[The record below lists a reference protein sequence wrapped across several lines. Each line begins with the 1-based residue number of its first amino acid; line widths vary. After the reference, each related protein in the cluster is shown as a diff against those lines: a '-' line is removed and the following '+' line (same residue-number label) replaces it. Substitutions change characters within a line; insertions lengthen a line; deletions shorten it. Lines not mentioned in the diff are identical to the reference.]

1 MSKVAL
7 RNGPSSQP
15 RAGQGGTSFPTR
27 YTAALSAD
35 AAIPRQETAA
45 NHSTDICPVCSSGGY
60 LDPDLRFYLNP
71 DCYHK
76 MCQKCVQRIFRNGPA
91 LCPYQGCNRT
101 LRMNRFREITF
112 EDIRVEKEVDVRRRM
127 SRIFNKREEDF
138 ETMHDYNNYLNKVE
152 DIIFDLINGVNVEQR
167 NREVAE
173 YQQSESDS
181 IAENAGLAVQE
192 SQSFQAQQEYEK
204 EQARLRRD
212 AAVKEDEMEKRDR
225 LEGRMDYIN
234 KLATSNSDARKI
246 AGESQRARLAKAQVR
261 KSGVDAHSAGSGGGF
276 TFAGLK
282 QKTAPEPEKPY
293 DPFAGYSM
301 EKQYFVLQD
310 NYTSPW
316 LDAAEDKPEIS
327 AGGYS
332 MTEWCSRALSDAF
345 AGLAVFV
352 GDELR
357 EKDKASAPATA
368 TQTAAAAAD
377 DVF

>member
-1 MSKVAL
+1 MGHRRRLAL
-7 RNGPSSQP
+7 VKAVRTRILSQSSVVN
-15 RAGQGGTSFPTR
+15 RA
-27 YTAALSAD
+27 L
-35 AAIPRQETAA
+35 
-45 NHSTDICPVCSSGGY
+45 DICPVCSSGGY

-127 SRIFNKREEDF
+127 SKIFNKREEDF
-138 ETMHDYNNYLNKVE
+138 ETIQDYNNYLNKVE
-152 DIIFDLINGVNVEQR
+152 DIIFDLINGVSVEQR

-173 YQQSESDS
+173 YQQAEADS

-192 SQSFQAQQEYEK
+192 SQSFQARQEFEK

-212 AAVKEDEMEKRDR
+212 AAVKEDELEKRDR

-246 AGESQRARLAKAQVR
+246 AGESQRARLAKAQAR
-261 KSGVDAHSAGSGGGF
+261 KTALDAGPSATGGGF

-301 EKQYFVLQD
+301 DKQYFVLQ
-310 NYTSPW
+310 NTYTSPW
-316 LDAAEDKPEIS
+316 LAEEKKNPAIS
-327 AGGYS
+327 AGGYD
-332 MTEWCSRALSDAF
+332 MTEYCSRALSEAF

-352 GDELR
+352 GEELR
-357 EKDKASAPATA
+357 EKDKASAPSIATES
-368 TQTAAAAAD
+368 AAVAAD